1 MILFKPWCA
10 LSDLR
15 DVSES
20 WETTFDGFA
29 PMMDDGCQWIMN
41 NMQVLRERRDSRN
54 EHMQMRTRARS
65 KGNAG
70 RETENDAS
78 GNDLEEVDM
87 SEVLDYL
94 EDIDC
99 MASRRL
105 D

>member
-1 MILFKPWCA
+1 
-10 LSDLR
+10 
-15 DVSES
+15 
-20 WETTFDGFA
+20 
-29 PMMDDGCQWIMN
+29 
-41 NMQVLRERRDSRN
+41 MQVLRECRDSRN
-54 EHMQMRTRARS
+54 EHIQMRTRARS

-70 RETENDAS
+70 HETENDAS

>member
-1 MILFKPWCA
+1 
-10 LSDLR
+10 
-15 DVSES
+15 
-20 WETTFDGFA
+20 
-29 PMMDDGCQWIMN
+29 
-41 NMQVLRERRDSRN
+41 
-54 EHMQMRTRARS
+54 MQMRTRARS

-70 RETENDAS
+70 HETENDAS

>member
-1 MILFKPWCA
+1 
-10 LSDLR
+10 
-15 DVSES
+15 
-20 WETTFDGFA
+20 
-29 PMMDDGCQWIMN
+29 
-41 NMQVLRERRDSRN
+41 
-54 EHMQMRTRARS
+54 MQMRTRARS

-105 D
+105 G